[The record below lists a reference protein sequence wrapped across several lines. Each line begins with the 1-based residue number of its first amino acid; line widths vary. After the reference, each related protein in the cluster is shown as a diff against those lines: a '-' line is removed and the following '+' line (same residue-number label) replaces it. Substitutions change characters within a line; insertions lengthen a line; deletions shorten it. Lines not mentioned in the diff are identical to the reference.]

1 VEFWE
6 HKMFTRK
13 MSFSPSSSTHAPAFT
28 DPSITLFP
36 DSSADILSS
45 LDEPSLVASNFSD
58 STDDPPAT
66 SHILESSQEPR
77 RSSRVRTHLVHL
89 HDYHSFSALV
99 TLHEPHSYREA
110 SADHI
115 W

>member
-1 VEFWE
+1 
-6 HKMFTRK
+6 MFTSK
-13 MSFSPSSSTHAPAFT
+13 MPFSPSSSTHAPVFT
-28 DPSITLFP
+28 NPSITLLL

-45 LDEPSLVASNFSD
+45 LDEPSPAASNLSD

-110 SADHI
+110 SADPI